1 MDILKKLEKNGVHLK
16 YEDVVKI
23 CEKYHLTE
31 LSIFGSAIRD
41 DFKEDSDV
49 DLLVVWEN
57 YLEKNQPW
65 DFIDIRDDFKRL
77 LNREVDIVDKDGIQN
92 PIRREMILST
102 YEVVYAHQ

>member
-1 MDILKKLEKNGVHLK
+1 MDTLKKLEKNGVHLK
-16 YEDVVKI
+16 YDDIVQI

-49 DLLVVWEN
+49 DILVVWDN
-57 YLEKNQPW
+57 YLKKNQPW
-65 DFIDIRDDFKRL
+65 DFIDIRDDFERL

-92 PIRREMILST
+92 PIRRNMILSS